1 MFVIAFNLIIS
12 ISCAIFEEVFSVQ
25 ENQMNGGIALGFCNL
40 RISGHLEH
48 LEADCSSPVE
58 GGTVDCVCCTK
69 CYPYDGSSLNN
80 ADGAGNGEGPIIFTP
95 SPTSEVP
102 SPKPTRSPTTKPTHR
117 PTPEPTNAPSPFTNS
132 PTRACGGINKSA
144 WKESIVNM
152 LASSGASTRSS
163 LLTNGSPQA
172 KAVWWI
178 LNQDPMRLCPGDER
192 IKQRYLA
199 ALFYYSTDGP
209 NWIDT
214 GNGDQKFLGSASEC
228 YWMGLQ
234 CNANGEIT
242 HIEIENNGL
251 GGSLPYE
258 IASLTKLGVLSLEK
272 GEITGRIPT
281 EIGTLQ
287 ELRELDLDFNM
298 LTGELP
304 YTLGDAPKLTVI
316 DLNSNMLTGSISV
329 LAKVREAYFVQ
340 LHNNKFTG
348 AIAPAIGLL
357 GNLQVLTLHKNDLTG
372 VMPIMVCNRLAS
384 YGGAIDHLWADC
396 EGAVP
401 KISCSC
407 CTKCFQ
413 G

>member
-1 MFVIAFNLIIS
+1 
-12 ISCAIFEEVFSVQ
+12 
-25 ENQMNGGIALGFCNL
+25 
-40 RISGHLEH
+40 
-48 LEADCSSPVE
+48 
-58 GGTVDCVCCTK
+58 
-69 CYPYDGSSLNN
+69 
-80 ADGAGNGEGPIIFTP
+80 
-95 SPTSEVP
+95 
-102 SPKPTRSPTTKPTHR
+102 
-117 PTPEPTNAPSPFTNS
+117 
-132 PTRACGGINKSA
+132 
-144 WKESIVNM
+144 
-152 LASSGASTRSS
+152 
-163 LLTNGSPQA
+163 
-172 KAVWWI
+172 
-178 LNQDPMRLCPGDER
+178 
-192 IKQRYLA
+192 
-199 ALFYYSTDGP
+199 
-209 NWIDT
+209 
-214 GNGDQKFLGSASEC
+214 
-228 YWMGLQ
+228 
-234 CNANGEIT
+234 
-242 HIEIENNGL
+242 
-251 GGSLPYE
+251 
-258 IASLTKLGVLSLEK
+258 
-272 GEITGRIPT
+272 
-281 EIGTLQ
+281 
-287 ELRELDLDFNM
+287 M

>member
-1 MFVIAFNLIIS
+1 MFV
-12 ISCAIFEEVFSVQ
+12 EVFSVQ

-48 LEADCSSPVE
+48 LEADCSSPAN

-69 CYPYDGSSLNN
+69 CYPYDDSSLNN
-80 ADGAGNGEGPIIFTP
+80 ADGVRNGEDPIISTP
-95 SPTSEVP
+95 SPTSEAP
-102 SPKPTRSPTTKPTHR
+102 SPKPTRRPTTEPTHE
-117 PTPEPTNAPSPFTNS
+117 PTPEPTNAPSPFTNA

-144 WKESIVNM
+144 WKESIINM
-152 LASSGASTRSS
+152 LASSGVSTRSS

-178 LNQDPMRLCPGDER
+178 LNQDPMRLCPGDDR
-192 IKQRYLA
+192 IQQRYLA

-209 NWIDT
+209 NWLDT

-234 CNANGEIT
+234 CNAYGEVT
-242 HIEIENNGL
+242 HIEIETNGL

-258 IASLTKLGVLSLEK
+258 IASLTKLEVLSLEK

-304 YTLGDAPKLTVI
+304 YTLGDAPKLNVI

-340 LHNNKFTG
+340 LHNNKFAG
-348 AIAPAIGLL
+348 DIAPAIGLL

-372 VMPIMVCNRLAS
+372 VMPIMVCNRLAV

-401 KISCSC
+401 KVSCSC
-407 CTKCFQ
+407 CTKCFE